1 MEENNNMTFDDFIVQ
16 PEEEMEVTGRLIVA
30 EELLTHKFLSPDN
43 AKYFEYLPETSK
55 AYQRGWND
63 ALDMAVTSSPTVI
76 DPRLKKIKKICDDAF
91 NNPDTQ
97 DIDKYRAQALANI
110 YAIFLYGDNA
120 P

>member
-1 MEENNNMTFDDFIVQ
+1 MDDKENMSIDDFLS
-16 PEEEMEVTGRLIVA
+16 EKDRTD
-30 EELLTHKFLSPDN
+30 LTHSVNTMFFLGNDVVWSDDFP
-43 AKYFEYLPETSK
+43 PRTTSEC
-55 AYQRGWND
+55 D
-63 ALDMAVTSSPTVI
+63 E
-76 DPRLKKIKKICDDAF
+76 DPRLNKIKKICEDAF